1 MTGLE
6 PGLTVPNIH
15 PARPGDLD
23 HFRSMERDYLTELRL
38 HGSEI
43 QPTERSVGFYC
54 DLFDAFVVHRSIDGV
69 VVISD
74 IGFSMAGN
82 ATSGLDT
89 DFGKTAI
96 GWGTYVAPHGRGF
109 GHANELRKALRIELR
124 RLGFQTVTGG
134 VHPGNAPAI
143 DSLHH
148 TGWTQCQ
155 LYGYDDLRRGD

>member
-1 MTGLE
+1 MTKLE
-6 PGLTVPNIH
+6 SVAAALNIRL
-15 PARPGDLD
+15 AGQGDLD
-23 HFRSMERDYLTELRL
+23 HFRSMVRDYLTELRL

-43 QPTERSVGFYC
+43 RPTERSVDFYC
-54 DLFDAFVVHRSIDGV
+54 DLFDAFVVRRSIDGA

-96 GWGTYVAPHGRGF
+96 GWGTYVAPRGRGS
-109 GHANELRKALRIELR
+109 GHASELRRVLRIELR

-134 VHPGNAPAI
+134 VHPRNAPAI
-143 DSLHH
+143 DSLHR
-148 TGWTQCQ
+148 TGWTSCQ
-155 LYGYDDLRRGD
+155 LYGHDDLRRGD